1 MFLSFVFILS
11 WVEEHQVASRL
22 IEVWLNITKIVGYC
36 EKLPA
41 SKVLSSKSYL
51 AVRKG
56 VEDELLVA
64 KLSST
69 TLQACYGCISP
80 NIKQMTQCCCFFRKM
95 WRYYP
100 GHFCIWLSNLMSS
113 KCGSPAAL
121 LQIDFLDKSIYLKLK
136 DIHLAFSTE
145 AIARASCQGLM
156 NDSRI

>member
-1 MFLSFVFILS
+1 MFFNFVFILS
-11 WVEEHQVASRL
+11 CVEDHQVATRL
-22 IEVWLNITKIVGYC
+22 KDVWLNITKIVGYC

-41 SKVLSSKSYL
+41 SKMLSSKSYL
-51 AVRKG
+51 AVRQG

-64 KLSST
+64 ELSST
-69 TLQACYGCISP
+69 TISP
-80 NIKQMTQCCCFFRKM
+80 NIKQTTQCCCFFRKI